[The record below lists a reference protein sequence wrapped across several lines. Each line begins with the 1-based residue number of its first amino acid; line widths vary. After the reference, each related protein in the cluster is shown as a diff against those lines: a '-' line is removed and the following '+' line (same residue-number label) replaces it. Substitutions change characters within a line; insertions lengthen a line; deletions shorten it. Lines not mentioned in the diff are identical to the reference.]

1 MVMGV
6 LEYWWDYG
14 SVGDGVEVEVMGCKG
29 R

>member
-1 MVMGV
+1 MGV

-14 SVGDGVEVEVMGCKG
+14 SVGEGVEVEVEVMGCGG